1 MSDEFIRVK
10 APPKAEVL
18 FNFANEPTF
27 PVSVLEFTEGDGGEE
42 EPNKSKIRIKNQ
54 LYQKISDLYG
64 TNKVLLYC
72 TIPKGY
78 RIRFG
83 AFSPDM
89 QESYSLLAELKLVS
103 SLEEWVSRSQDYI
116 EKYLTEDE
124 K

>member
-1 MSDEFIRVK
+1 MSEEFIRLKV
-10 APPKAEVL
+10 PPKAEVL

-27 PVSVLEFTEGDGGEE
+27 PICVLEFEEDEEGERTS
-42 EPNKSKIRIKNQ
+42 SKIRVKKMLNQ
-54 LYQKISDLYG
+54 QILDQYDD
-64 TNKVLLYC
+64 NKVLLYC

-103 SLEEWVSRSQDYI
+103 SLEEWVNKSQDYI

>member
-1 MSDEFIRVK
+1 MSEEFIRVK
-10 APPKAEVL
+10 APPRAEVL

-27 PVSVLEFTEGDGGEE
+27 PISLLEFEEDEKGETT
-42 EPNKSKIRIKNQ
+42 NSKIVVKKK
-54 LYQKISDLYG
+54 LYKKILDQYSIS
-64 TNKVLLYC
+64 KVLLYC
-72 TIPKGY
+72 TIRKGI

-89 QESYSLLAELKLVS
+89 QESYSLLTELKLTS
-103 SLEEWVSRSQDYI
+103 SLEEWVNKSQDYI